1 MAESPEVSPPAPAA
15 EAHRPAGV
23 GALLQHLREGLGGEK
38 PERGRQALLL
48 FLALAVVGA
57 GAAWALGFRIYDVQS
72 ARVATLGATLATLA
86 STAGAALVVATF
98 FGRGLTSRDEVDA
111 RARMVCAVLFA
122 AAEDGAVATSAT
134 LQAHTPLL
142 SALGSGVEAF
152 CFLLFPLALLVAVPT
167 ALLGSAGA
175 RSFGRHFGAG
185 LAGGRE
191 DAEGVAAILYAI
203 TVSSGGVLAWRIGF
217 RLSETQSAGVAVL
230 ASVACVLAFTVGGAL
245 LVALLSRPASSL
257 LAKPLAA
264 APAWLPLQSILMAG
278 AGVAGLYLVL
288 PASHAIAPSAA
299 LVGFAVGPQ
308 LLAGLAA
315 LGRLPAAALLG
326 GSLVLSTVAGLVFG
340 HVSDGVRIGV
350 LGRAPYASI
359 LVTMLRAPVDRDH
372 DGYSPILAGG
382 DCDDGNP
389 NIHPGAVDIP
399 DNGID
404 ENCSGTDAHGYT
416 PPVQPTPRDPKAP
429 PMRQNVI
436 MIHVEALRPD
446 HVGFIGYGRPT
457 TPHIDKFRQ
466 GAAWFKNAY
475 SPAPTTR
482 FALSMLFTGHEI
494 ERVPQSRG
502 HAVDFT
508 LLPDAVTLAERLE
521 PLGYDRVG
529 YTLTY
534 VIQHIKGMGQGFRTW
549 ETPWPVN
556 DWEAAFQNSA
566 QQTTDAALKYL
577 GTAPQDGSKPYFL
590 FLHYMSTHDPYIK
603 HPPWN
608 YGDTDPDKY
617 DSALNYQDDQLGRLF
632 DAIDARADKDNTTVI
647 LYSDHGELFGEHGY
661 SRHGFTLYQPDV
673 HVLLLV
679 RVPGGH
685 VQTIDT
691 PMFLSDLTPTI
702 FELTGLPPD
711 PECQTWDLL
720 PYLLHGA
727 TLPPRKLF
735 FYSDQWRAGVHYVSR
750 GLLDP
755 DGRTKLIRN
764 VSAGSSEL
772 FDIVSDPDELH
783 SMDDARPEQANS
795 MLESIDA
802 WEAFENRDHK
812 SFETEMKEDKAKQ
825 AKLPKPKFN

>member
-1 MAESPEVSPPAPAA
+1 MTETPEASPPAPVAPSTHA
-15 EAHRPAGV
+15 PG
-23 GALLQHLREGLGGEK
+23 GARSLLRHLREGLSGDK
-38 PERGRQALLL
+38 PDRGARALLL
-48 FLALAVVGA
+48 FLALTVVGA
-57 GAAWALGFRIYDVQS
+57 GAAWAVGFRIYDVQS
-72 ARVATLGATLATLA
+72 ARVATLGATLGALL
-86 STAGAALVVATF
+86 STAGAALVVAVF
-98 FGRGLTSRDEVDA
+98 FGGARRQPDDFDA

-134 LQAHTPLL
+134 LQAHTAPLA
-142 SALGSGVEAF
+142 ALGSGVEAF
-152 CFLLFPLALLVAVPT
+152 CFLLFPLALLALVPT
-167 ALLGSAGA
+167 VLLGSAGA
-175 RSFGRHFGAG
+175 QGLGRHLRAG

-191 DAEGVAAILYAI
+191 EAEGVAAILYA
-203 TVSSGGVLAWRIGF
+203 VVVSGGAVLSYGVGF
-217 RLSETQSAGVAVL
+217 KLSETQPAAVAVL
-230 ASVACVLAFTVGGAL
+230 VSVACTVVCMLAGAL
-245 LVALLSRPASSL
+245 LVALLSRPASKL
-257 LAKPLAA
+257 LARPLAA
-264 APAWLPLQSILMAG
+264 APAWLPLQSVLMAA
-278 AGVAGLYLVL
+278 AGVAGLYGVL
-288 PASHAIAPSAA
+288 PPSHAIAPAAA

-326 GSLVLSTVAGLVFG
+326 GSFALSALAGLAFG
-340 HVSDGVRIGV
+340 HVSDAVRIGV
-350 LGRAPYASI
+350 LGRAPYTSI
-359 LVTMLRAPVDRDH
+359 LVTMLRAPIDRDH

-382 DCDDGNP
+382 DCDDTNP
-389 NIHPGAVDIP
+389 NIHPGATDLP

-404 ENCSGTDAHGYT
+404 ENCSGADARGYT
-416 PPVQPTPRDPKAP
+416 PPVQAAARDPKAP
-429 PMRQNVI
+429 PMRENVI

-466 GAAWFKNAY
+466 EATWFM
-475 SPAPTTR
+475 
-482 FALSMLFTGHEI
+482 LSMLFTGHEI
-494 ERVPQSRG
+494 ERIPQSRG

-529 YTLTY
+529 FTLTY
-534 VIQHIKGMGQGFRTW
+534 VIQHIKGMGQGFNRW

-577 GTAPQDGSKPYFL
+577 GTMPQDGSKPYFL

-632 DAIDARADKDNTTVI
+632 DALDARGDKDKTTVI

-679 RVPGGH
+679 RTPGGH
-685 VQTIDT
+685 VPEIDT

-702 FELTGLPPD
+702 FELTGLPQD

-720 PYLLHGA
+720 PYLLHGEA
-727 TLPPRKLF
+727 LPPRKLF

-750 GLLDP
+750 ALLDP

-764 VSAGSSEL
+764 VSAGTSEL
-772 FDIVSDPDELH
+772 FDITTDPDELH
-783 SMDDARPEQANS
+783 SLDGSKPEQASS

-812 SFETEMKEDKAKQ
+812 SFETEMKEDKTKQ